1 VYSFIL
7 NPNAGSG
14 RAAKV
19 RPMIERY
26 MAASGIEFQVIE
38 TTTPSESVEAS
49 RTAAMESTV
58 VVSAGGDGTLHYVA
72 SGIIDARLV
81 GATAALGILPIGTG
95 NDFARMAGMPAQ
107 PEAAIE
113 ALLVAKPVAADHG
126 WAIWEADG
134 VAIRRPFINCA
145 GIGLDAKAA
154 LLATRLKPFI
164 GNSAYL
170 VAPALTVLWWR
181 SPGCRISFERPSS
194 DQKHDHEHH
203 RERDYEDSKEDH
215 GEDEWEGRLL
225 LASVT
230 NGKWIGGGIQ
240 ISPDASIDDR
250 ALDLCLISEVSIPR
264 AYRLLAKAAKGKH
277 VGQRDVMIRQIER
290 ITVTTT
296 EPVPVYVDGEP
307 GAPSV
312 TKATFEVAGGQ
323 LPILIADKADKR
335 RFSPTDGHP

>member
-1 VYSFIL
+1 MYSFIL

-19 RPMIERY
+19 RPVIERY

-38 TTTPSESVEAS
+38 TTAPSESIEAS
-49 RTAAMESTV
+49 RSAAMDSTV

-72 SGIIDARLV
+72 SGIIEARLV
-81 GATAALGILPIGTG
+81 GATAALGIIPLGTG
-95 NDFARMAGMPAQ
+95 NDFARMVGMPAQ
-107 PEAAIE
+107 PEPAIE
-113 ALLVAKPVAADHG
+113 ALLDSTVTAVDHG

-134 VAIRRPFINCA
+134 VSIRRPFINCA

-154 LLATRLKPFI
+154 LLATKLKPFI

-170 VAPALTVLWWR
+170 VAPALTVLRWS
-181 SPGCRISFERPSS
+181 SPGCRISFKSS
-194 DQKHDHEHH
+194 GHGQGHNHNYDHDRDQAHH
-203 RERDYEDSKEDH
+203 L
-215 GEDEWEGRLL
+215 EDEWKGRLL
-225 LASVT
+225 LASVA

-240 ISPDASIDDR
+240 ISPDASIVDR
-250 ALDLCLISEVSIPR
+250 ALDLCLISDVSIPR

-277 VGQRDVMIRQIER
+277 VGQRDVTIRQIER

-312 TKATFEVAGGQ
+312 TKATFEVAGGE
-323 LPILIADKADKR
+323 LPILVPR
-335 RFSPTDGHP
+335 V